1 MSGNG
6 RISADHCIF
15 NCGQE
20 SLRRNGA
27 VLSQKRAQSVVFECN
42 LKNNGMISVQF
53 QGKPFNITL
62 IQVYAPAT
70 NAEEAEVHWFYE
82 FLKHFLE

>member
-1 MSGNG
+1 
-6 RISADHCIF
+6 
-15 NCGQE
+15 
-20 SLRRNGA
+20 
-27 VLSQKRAQSVVFECN
+27 
-42 LKNNGMISVQF
+42 MISVQF

-70 NAEEAEVHWFYE
+70 NAEEAEVHWFYG